1 MKLTHEESRG
11 ALWLKIKEYAESRL
25 TILRS
30 RNDSVSLTLEQTSAL
45 RGQIKEMKILLES
58 DFDAGVTS
66 ED

>member
-1 MKLTHEESRG
+1 MKLTYEEQNS
-11 ALWLKIKEYAESRL
+11 ALWLKIKEYAEGRL

-30 RNDSVSLTLEQTSAL
+30 RNDSVSLSADQTSAL

-58 DFDAGVTS
+58 DSDAGVTS

>member
-1 MKLTHEESRG
+1 MKLTYEEQHS

-30 RNDSVSLTLEQTSAL
+30 RNDSVSLTSEQTSAL

-58 DFDAGVTS
+58 DSDAGVTS